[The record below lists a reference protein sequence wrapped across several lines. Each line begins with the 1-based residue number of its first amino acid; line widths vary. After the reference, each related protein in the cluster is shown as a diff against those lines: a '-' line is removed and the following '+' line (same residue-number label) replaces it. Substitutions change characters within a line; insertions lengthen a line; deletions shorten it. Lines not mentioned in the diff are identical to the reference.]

1 MARVDLRSDTVTR
14 PTPAMRQAIANAEVG
29 DDVFGDDPT
38 ILRLQDM
45 AAERTGKEAA
55 LFTPSGTMANQIAIR
70 IQTQPGDEMLVEGG
84 AHPFNYEAGGPAM
97 ISGVTT
103 RTLPGQQGIL
113 DPDAVAACFRPK
125 DPHFA
130 PLKLVSAEDTAN
142 RGGGTPPSLP
152 AIARAPRSERAPR
165 ARRVPARWPPRP
177 WRAPAAGT
185 GAATAARRAAADRMQ
200 TRSSA
205 ERAAARVAASK
216 RSLVRL

>member
-142 RGGGTPPSLP
+142 RGGGTPYPLDVLDQIGQV
-152 AIARAPRSERAPR
+152 AHAR
-165 ARRVPARWPPRP
+165 
-177 WRAPAAGT
+177 
-185 GAATAARRAAADRMQ
+185 GAAAHLDLSLIHISEP
-200 TRSSA
+200 TRPY
-205 ERAAARVAASK
+205 
-216 RSLVRL
+216 